1 MSEDFDEGLRRARGH
16 LGRAAMEALEA
27 ARTLLETAL
36 RANGLHTVAPESLAG
51 EIGRSLDALISALR
65 EGTPFRLPPALA
77 APLFRALEAEILR
90 WETRSKTDPD
100 ARPVLRAFLGL
111 REILWEF
118 GVRAPGESEPPPD
131 ARGEETQG
139 TPSDTRPP
147 DQQTKRGPARIQ
159 RFDIEG

>member
-1 MSEDFDEGLRRARGH
+1 
-16 LGRAAMEALEA
+16 MEALEA
-27 ARTLLETAL
+27 ARALLETAL
-36 RANGLHTVAPESLAG
+36 RVNGLHTVTPESLAG

-65 EGTPFRLPPALA
+65 EGTPFRLPPAIA

-90 WETRSKTDPD
+90 WEMLSKTDPD

-118 GVRAPGESEPPPD
+118 GVRAPVEPEP
-131 ARGEETQG
+131 ARGSRREEAPG
-139 TPSDTRPP
+139 DSSPTPSSNDRRTRDP
-147 DQQTKRGPARIQ
+147 RRIQ

>member
-1 MSEDFDEGLRRARGH
+1 MSEEFDEGLRRARGH
-16 LGRAAMEALEA
+16 LGRAATEALEA
-27 ARTLLETAL
+27 ARALLETAL
-36 RANGLHTVAPESLAG
+36 RANGLHAVAPESLAG

-65 EGTPFRLPPALA
+65 DGTPFRLPPALA

-90 WETRSKTDPD
+90 WETRSKNDPD

-118 GVRAPGESEPPPD
+118 GVRAPNESAPAPD
-131 ARGEETQG
+131 ARREG
-139 TPSDTRPP
+139 TR
-147 DQQTKRGPARIQ
+147 QTSSRRNAQDEKTPRGQERIQ

>member
-1 MSEDFDEGLRRARGH
+1 
-16 LGRAAMEALEA
+16 MEALEA
-27 ARTLLETAL
+27 ARALLETAL
-36 RANGLHTVAPESLAG
+36 RANGLHTVAPDSLAG

-118 GVRAPGESEPPPD
+118 GVRAPGESQPAPD
-131 ARGEETQG
+131 AQGEEMHG
-139 TPSDTRPP
+139 ASRAKRPP
-147 DQQTKRGPARIQ
+147 DEQTQGGPTRVQ

>member
-1 MSEDFDEGLRRARGH
+1 MEG
-16 LGRAAMEALEA
+16 LEA

-77 APLFRALEAEILR
+77 APLYRALEAEILR

-118 GVRAPGESEPPPD
+118 GVRAPGDSEPTPE
-131 ARGEETQG
+131 AQREETQAAAR
-139 TPSDTRPP
+139 DAQPP
-147 DQQTKRGPARIQ
+147 HEQAKPDSARIQ